1 MKFFYSKRLINKYF
15 FNIFIFIIFILQKK
29 RKKYYL
35 NVKGNQ
41 TNINRIA
48 FDLNNEKN
56 EIKKIIKKPIRRKN
70 TNRKIINYKKSKYN
84 IDNSYYTINLE
95 SEEKNKKREE
105 SDMKDI
111 ELNNDNFKIM
121 SNLGRK

>member
-1 MKFFYSKRLINKYF
+1 M
-15 FNIFIFIIFILQKK
+15 
-29 RKKYYL
+29 
-35 NVKGNQ
+35 
-41 TNINRIA
+41 
-48 FDLNNEKN
+48 D
-56 EIKKIIKKPIRRKN
+56 
-70 TNRKIINYKKSKYN
+70 
-84 IDNSYYTINLE
+84 TINLE

>member
-1 MKFFYSKRLINKYF
+1 MGNKFI
-15 FNIFIFIIFILQKK
+15 
-29 RKKYYL
+29 YL
-35 NVKGNQ
+35 
-41 TNINRIA
+41 
-48 FDLNNEKN
+48 D
-56 EIKKIIKKPIRRKN
+56 
-70 TNRKIINYKKSKYN
+70 
-84 IDNSYYTINLE
+84 TINLE